1 MEIMS
6 SVDRGVLVG
15 IEIREYN
22 VGYVYVGDN
31 STTRYWDSNYEC
43 QVVYMSKAI

>member
-1 MEIMS
+1 MT

-15 IEIREYN
+15 IVIRVYS
-22 VGYVYVGDN
+22 VSYVYVGDD